1 MDCLCLGNQRVTAV
15 RVGVQLVGGWHLAS
29 RRRAEAGRLP
39 PGGGAKPGLQALA
52 RLAAGLDEVSCP
64 EPGFVKWVQEV
75 IYAVGLGA
83 EFNDLLFGEG
93 VFDSVYIG
101 R

>member
-1 MDCLCLGNQRVTAV
+1 MLILNLRLAITCQKLWQGVLARQTAAGES
-15 RVGVQLVGGWHLAS
+15 RPLSAG
-29 RRRAEAGRLP
+29 RRRGEARP
-39 PGGGAKPGLQALA
+39 PGSCPP
-52 RLAAGLDEVSCP
+52 AAGLDEVSCP